1 MQAASGG
8 NQERRSEQQC
18 SEVASLSPSNTE
30 AEETTATAVSSVE
43 QQTSM
48 QLTHHQRDTL
58 LRVSRAAVHDPE
70 IQRAFLR
77 NSQVLSLI
85 SAFSRPPPSV
95 QPSDSSD
102 SSDSSP
108 FPSTSEPS
116 PSQPGCTSNAVSFAA
131 NPNAPKNDDGS
142 AHLATV
148 RISIPE
154 LLRAGASVISKR
166 FGTEASTLQHV
177 VSTMIE
183 QAKDAAFAAF
193 RYGGRDSSSEFPSER
208 QQPHASVSNSTASS
222 IFEASDAT
230 TFSDEMTDE
239 SSAIASLGLG
249 VACAQPL
256 SLPVTH
262 IAPVCSM
269 SQ

>member
-102 SSDSSP
+102 SSP

-116 PSQPGCTSNAVSFAA
+116 PSQPECTSNAVSFAA

-256 SLPVTH
+256 SLPATL